1 MKLSLLFIPFFI
13 FLQTDSCGDDT
24 VDDGGSINENFV
36 EFLGVRNEAA
46 GGCNIQSMGNPQV
59 CTYVGS
65 YNNAGQGYTIS
76 ISHTGDCR
84 TATFNLRDNLNSPS
98 NAQLFLQIT
107 ENGVAIETYLGN
119 SGTVNLGDFGSSSS
133 MEFEGT
139 VISSS
144 TGEEETISGFMECV
158 L

>member
-84 TATFNLRDNLNSPS
+84 TAT
-98 NAQLFLQIT
+98 
-107 ENGVAIETYLGN
+107 
-119 SGTVNLGDFGSSSS
+119 VNLGDFGSSSS